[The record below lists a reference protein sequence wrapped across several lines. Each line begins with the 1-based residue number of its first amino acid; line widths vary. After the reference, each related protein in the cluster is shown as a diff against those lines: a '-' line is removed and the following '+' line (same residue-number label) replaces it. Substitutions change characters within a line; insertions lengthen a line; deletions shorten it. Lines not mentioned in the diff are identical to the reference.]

1 MKGTT
6 TNSTISDAIKMRMS
20 WTDKHP
26 HTNNGNKKKI
36 QLSEKKWENTAFAY
50 SPLVILQEIDNF
62 KLFRVIFC
70 VVIISFLRKLG
81 SAFSQFLIAF
91 AISVHVLRNQ
101 DLAIACALLIVKLL

>member
-26 HTNNGNKKKI
+26 HTNKGNKKKI
-36 QLSEKKWENTAFAY
+36 QLSEMKWENTAFAY

-62 KLFRVIFC
+62 KLLRVIF
-70 VVIISFLRKLG
+70 LRCDY
-81 SAFSQFLIAF
+81 FFF
-91 AISVHVLRNQ
+91 AANLALR
-101 DLAIACALLIVKLL
+101 LASSS

>member
-36 QLSEKKWENTAFAY
+36 LLSEMKWENTAFAY

-62 KLFRVIFC
+62 KLLRVIF
-70 VVIISFLRKLG
+70 LRCDY
-81 SAFSQFLIAF
+81 FFF
-91 AISVHVLRNQ
+91 AANLALR
-101 DLAIACALLIVKLL
+101 LASSS

>member
-6 TNSTISDAIKMRMS
+6 TNSTINDAIKMRMS

-36 QLSEKKWENTAFAY
+36 QLSEMKWENTAFAY

-62 KLFRVIFC
+62 KLLRVIF
-70 VVIISFLRKLG
+70 LRCDY
-81 SAFSQFLIAF
+81 FFF
-91 AISVHVLRNQ
+91 AANLALR
-101 DLAIACALLIVKLL
+101 LASSS

>member
-36 QLSEKKWENTAFAY
+36 QLSEMKWENTAFAY

-62 KLFRVIFC
+62 KLVRVIF
-70 VVIISFLRKLG
+70 LRCDY
-81 SAFSQFLIAF
+81 FFF
-91 AISVHVLRNQ
+91 AANLALR
-101 DLAIACALLIVKLL
+101 LASSS

>member
-36 QLSEKKWENTAFAY
+36 RLSEMKWENTAFAY

-62 KLFRVIFC
+62 KLLRVIF
-70 VVIISFLRKLG
+70 LRCDY
-81 SAFSQFLIAF
+81 FFF
-91 AISVHVLRNQ
+91 AANLALR
-101 DLAIACALLIVKLL
+101 LASSS

>member
-26 HTNNGNKKKI
+26 HTNNGNKKKT
-36 QLSEKKWENTAFAY
+36 QLSEMKWENTAFAY

-62 KLFRVIFC
+62 KLLRVIF
-70 VVIISFLRKLG
+70 LRCDY
-81 SAFSQFLIAF
+81 FFF
-91 AISVHVLRNQ
+91 AANLALR
-101 DLAIACALLIVKLL
+101 LASSS

>member
-36 QLSEKKWENTAFAY
+36 QLLEMKWENTAFAY

-62 KLFRVIFC
+62 KLLRVIF
-70 VVIISFLRKLG
+70 LRCDY
-81 SAFSQFLIAF
+81 FFF
-91 AISVHVLRNQ
+91 AANLALR
-101 DLAIACALLIVKLL
+101 LASSS

>member
-26 HTNNGNKKKI
+26 HTNNGNKKKN
-36 QLSEKKWENTAFAY
+36 QLSEMKWENTAFAY

-62 KLFRVIFC
+62 KLLRVIF
-70 VVIISFLRKLG
+70 LRCDY
-81 SAFSQFLIAF
+81 FFF
-91 AISVHVLRNQ
+91 AANLALR
-101 DLAIACALLIVKLL
+101 LASSS